1 MREFQ
6 FPVIVLLTVMSSARA
21 ADKPGRYDPPMALV
35 GATIHQAD
43 VAAIENATVV
53 IENGSIVAVGPNL
66 DPPEGALRLDAT
78 GLHVYPGFI
87 DAHSY
92 LGIAKAERTEDERK
106 RLEDENPD
114 PREAPLSSTRAAN
127 RRGIHPQ
134 RRARDDYLV
143 TDESIGSHHRLGF
156 ATVLAAPRS
165 GILSGFGSLINVT
178 DAPLRRAV
186 VASDVTQHAS
196 FSTGEPGD
204 YPATLLGVIAS
215 LRQFSHDVKWHMDT
229 ATYLQSHPGGDVRLP
244 VDPALDAMSGAVRD
258 GVPIVF
264 EANSEQE
271 ILRALRLS
279 RELGFRVIISGG
291 REAYKVIDALKDADA
306 AVLVSLKFEPEPDYG
321 KKKPAKRAAKDDAV
335 DAETEPDE
343 QSDADADPDAVSAN
357 PDKKAKKLYE
367 PVKVLADKRR
377 DWNEH
382 VDNLR
387 TLLEADIP
395 AAVCSYDLDKPNE
408 LTKNLRAAIER
419 GLSAEQAL
427 TALTV
432 HPARILAMQDRLG
445 AVQPGYLANLTI
457 TDAPFET
464 KKAKVKWM
472 IVDGKRFILESD
484 DTDAKDS
491 DSNGEKQSDENAP
504 DDAESVADD
513 SSDESTTPDAPEFAA
528 EIEDDRKPKTRTGG
542 NVLIRGGTIITITG
556 DTIEDGSVLIR
567 DGRIESVGR
576 GLIPPMDVEVID
588 ATGKY
593 LMPGMIDCHSHMAID
608 AVNEAALSISA
619 EVRIAD
625 VIDHRQVQIYRA
637 LAGGVT
643 TIHTMH
649 GSANPIG
656 GQNVV
661 LKLRYGA
668 SPDAM
673 IFREAP
679 RTIKFALGENV
690 TQTNWQEAR
699 GKRFPNSRMG
709 VESVLRQALIA
720 ADAYR
725 SQRKEHAEA
734 VSMGRSVP
742 PFRSDLRLDALA
754 DILDGDLWVHCH
766 GYRADEYLRL
776 IDVAE
781 NFGFRVGVL
790 QHILEGYRIAP
801 EIARHGCG
809 ASTFS
814 NDWAYKLEA
823 YDAIAHNAAFMTRH
837 GINVSVNSDSAN
849 TIRFMNV
856 EAAKSVRWGGLDEI
870 ESLRLVTINPAMQ
883 LGIADRVGSIEPGK
897 DGDIGIFNGHPLD
910 SFSKCVMTLVDGEVY
925 FEHPSPERVAP
936 AEPIAAIKPAPQKIA
951 TIQKGDAYAIV
962 NATIHPISGDVIER
976 GTIVMRDGLI
986 KAVGPGIAPPSD
998 AVVIDAAGSHV
1009 YPGLIDAGG
1018 ILGLSEILMLAQ
1030 TRDHGDIATIEP
1042 ELWTGSAINPFSA
1055 HIRVSRAAGIT
1066 TAVTVP
1072 TRGTIAGRDTII
1084 DLDGWTM
1091 TQMKRSERI
1100 ALHMRAPSL
1109 PSDLPD
1115 DPETKKEITDTHREE
1130 SEKLAEFMERAKL
1143 YANQRAAG
1151 ADLPRD
1157 LRMEAMMPF
1166 VRGDVPV
1173 VFRAGDYKH
1182 ILDTL
1187 EFAEKHDLK
1196 CAILGGR
1203 EAWKC
1208 ADLLAEK
1215 NVPVIIST
1223 VISYPSDK
1231 YEPFDSVF
1239 ANAAM
1244 LDKAGVRYCFA
1255 TGSAAE
1261 AFNLPIHVGMAVAHG
1276 LPVDRAERAVTLGAA
1291 EILGIDDQVGSLE
1304 VGRVANVIVCSDS
1317 PIQVTSGVTHMFIRG
1332 EPVELTN
1339 IQTENRDQFQDRPT
1353 PELPPKQDLVGP
1365 PPLTRNKKV
1374 SG

>member
-1 MREFQ
+1 MHRFEFPI
-6 FPVIVLLTVMSSARA
+6 FVLLVIASSVRA
-21 ADKPGRYDPPMALV
+21 ADEPGRYDPPMALV
-35 GATIHQAD
+35 GATVHQAG
-43 VAAIENATVV
+43 AAPIENATVV
-53 IENGSIVAVGPNL
+53 IDDGVIIAVGADL
-66 DPPEGALRLDAT
+66 DPPGDALRLDAE

-92 LGIAKAERTEDERK
+92 LGIAKVERTEDERK
-106 RLEDENPD
+106 RLEDDNPD
-114 PREAPLSSTRAAN
+114 PREAPLASTRAAN

-134 RRARDDYLV
+134 TRARDEYLV
-143 TDESIGSHHRLGF
+143 TDESIKGYQKQGF
-156 ATVLAAPRS
+156 AAVLAASRS

-178 DAPLRRAV
+178 DAPLRRAI
-186 VASDVTQHAS
+186 VAADLTQHAS

-229 ATYLQSHPGGDVRLP
+229 AKYVRNHPDGGVRLP
-244 VDPALDAMSGAVRD
+244 TDPALDAMAEAVRD

-264 EANSEQE
+264 EANSEQD

-279 RELGFRVIISGG
+279 RELGFRIIISGG
-291 REAYKVIDALKDADA
+291 REAYKAIDAIKEADA
-306 AVLVSLKFEPEPDYG
+306 AVLVSLKFEPEPEYG
-321 KKKPAKRAAKDDAV
+321 KKKSDKKPAEKHV
-335 DAETEPDE
+335 SDAEIEPNS
-343 QSDADADPDAVSAN
+343 QPDPDPATTK

-377 DWNEH
+377 EWNEH

-387 TLLEADIP
+387 LLLEADIP
-395 AAVCSYDLDKPNE
+395 AALCTYDLDKPNE
-408 LTKNLRAAIER
+408 FTKNLRIAIER
-419 GLSAEQAL
+419 GLSADQAL
-427 TALTV
+427 AALTV
-432 HPARILAMQDRLG
+432 NPARILAMQDRLG
-445 AVQPGYLANLTI
+445 ALQPGYLANLTI

-464 KKAKVKWM
+464 KKAKVQWM
-472 IVDGKRFILESD
+472 IVNGKRFILESD
-484 DTDAKDS
+484 DAEVADAKDA
-491 DSNGEKQSDENAP
+491 DSNGEKQPEA
-504 DDAESVADD
+504 DDAESE
-513 SSDESTTPDAPEFAA
+513 SDESVDQSPAPDSVDAPEFAS
-528 EIEDDRKPKTRTGG
+528 EVEDDRKPATQTGG
-542 NVLIRGGTIITITG
+542 NILIRGGTVITISG
-556 DTIEDGSVLIR
+556 DTIEDGSILIR
-567 DGRIESVGR
+567 NGRIESVGR
-576 GLIPPMDVEVID
+576 GLIPPIDVNVID

-593 LMPGMIDCHSHMAID
+593 VMPGLIDCHSHMAID
-608 AVNEAALSISA
+608 AVNEAPLSISA

-625 VIDHRQVQIYRA
+625 VIDHRQVEIYRA
-637 LAGGVT
+637 LAGGIT

-661 LKLRYGA
+661 LKLRYDT

-673 IFREAP
+673 IFRDAP

-690 TQTNWQEAR
+690 TQSNWDEAR

-725 SQRKEHAEA
+725 TQRKAHDDAA
-734 VSMGRSVP
+734 LAGQSVAP
-742 PFRSDLRLDALA
+742 LRRDFRLDALA
-754 DILDGDLWVHCH
+754 DILAGDLWVHCH

-776 IDVAE
+776 LDVAE
-781 NFGFRVGVL
+781 NFGFRIGVL

-823 YDAIAHNAAFMTRH
+823 YDAVAYNAAFMTQL
-837 GINVSVNSDSAN
+837 GINVSVNSDSEN

-856 EAAKSVRWGGLDEI
+856 EAAKSVRWGGLSEV
-870 ESLRLVTINPAMQ
+870 EALRLVTLNPAMQ

-897 DGDIGIFNGHPLD
+897 DGDIAIFNGHPLD

-925 FEHPSPERVAP
+925 FEHPTPERVAP
-936 AEPIAAIKPAPQKIA
+936 VQPIAAIKPAPQEIVP
-951 TIQKGDAYAIV
+951 IEKGDAYAIV
-962 NATIHPISGDVIER
+962 NATIHPISGDVIEG
-976 GTIVMRDGLI
+976 GTIVIRDGLI
-986 KAVGPGIAPPSD
+986 EAVSRIVAAPSD
-998 AVVIDAAGSHV
+998 AVVIDAGGSHV

-1030 TRDHGDIATIEP
+1030 SRDHGDIATIEP

-1066 TAVTVP
+1066 TAVTLP

-1091 TQMKRSERI
+1091 TQMKRSDRF
-1100 ALHMRAPSL
+1100 ALHMQAPSL
-1109 PSDLPD
+1109 PVDLPD
-1115 DPETKKEITDTHREE
+1115 DPEKKKEIIEE
-1130 SEKLAEFMERAKL
+1130 HKTETEALEAFMQRAKL
-1143 YANQRAAG
+1143 YATQIAG
-1151 ADLPRD
+1151 GSDLPRD
-1157 LRMEAMMPF
+1157 LRMEAMMPY
-1166 VRGDVPV
+1166 VRGEAPV
-1173 VFRAGDYKH
+1173 VFQANEYKH

-1187 EFAEKHDLK
+1187 EFAEKYGLR
-1196 CAILGGR
+1196 CVIRGGS

-1215 NVPVIIST
+1215 DVPVIISSVT
-1223 VISYPSDK
+1223 NYPSSK

-1261 AFNLPIHVGMAVAHG
+1261 AFNLPIHVGMAVANG

-1304 VGRVANVIVCSDS
+1304 VGKVANVIVCSDS

-1339 IQTENRDQFQDRPT
+1339 VQTENLERFKNRPAPQLT
-1353 PELPPKQDLVGP
+1353 PEKDLVGP
-1365 PPLTRNKKV
+1365 PSLTRH
-1374 SG
+1374 